1 MDESALDELADELRE
16 YLIAVISEVGG
27 HLAAGLGTVELAVAL
42 HYVFHTPED
51 RLVWDIG
58 HQAYPHKILTGRK
71 DALPTIRQH
80 GGLSGFLRRGESEF
94 DTFGAGHAGTSISAA
109 LGMAAAAHLDTVER
123 QVVAIIGDGA
133 LTAGEPMEALNN
145 AGAMDTDLLVILND
159 NEMSIS
165 RNVGALSNY
174 LARILSGRTYTT
186 VRAGSKTVL

>member
-1 MDESALDELADELRE
+1 MIASSNYPLLQQVNSPADLRAMDESALDELADELRE

-94 DTFGAGHAGTSISAA
+94 DTFGADRKS
-109 LGMAAAAHLDTVER
+109 
-123 QVVAIIGDGA
+123 VV
-133 LTAGEPMEALNN
+133 
-145 AGAMDTDLLVILND
+145 
-159 NEMSIS
+159 
-165 RNVGALSNY
+165 
-174 LARILSGRTYTT
+174 
-186 VRAGSKTVL
+186 

>member
-1 MDESALDELADELRE
+1 MIPSSNYPLLQQVNSPADLRAMDESALDELADELRE

-71 DALPTIRQH
+71 DALSTIRQH
-80 GGLSGFLRRGESEF
+80 GGLSGFLSRGEREF

-109 LGMAAAAHLDTVER
+109 PVSYTHLT
-123 QVVAIIGDGA
+123 
-133 LTAGEPMEALNN
+133 LP
-145 AGAMDTDLLVILND
+145 
-159 NEMSIS
+159 
-165 RNVGALSNY
+165 
-174 LARILSGRTYTT
+174 TT
-186 VRAGSKTVL
+186 PYV